1 MKNRV
6 LGVVGGAGPLA
17 SAEFIKT
24 IYECSLGEREQ
35 EAPIVLLYSDPTFP
49 DRTEALRTGNCEP
62 TLTQLVAALEW
73 LRDSG
78 ASQTVIC
85 CVTMHHLLKRVP
97 VHLREQVISLI
108 DVIIDAVARS
118 RERHLLLCS
127 TGTRRSEIFQSHE
140 RWHEIEDYIAWPDE
154 TDQQFI
160 HQELIYQVK
169 QNRNLDEL
177 LPPFV
182 RLLEKYKTPSFVSG
196 CTEIHLLA
204 KRLSS
209 SSLWSERI
217 VDPLLLIATEVA
229 REALVCQ

>member
-1 MKNRV
+1 MKNKV

-35 EAPIVLLYSDPTFP
+35 EAPIVLLSSDPTYP
-49 DRTEALRTGNCEP
+49 DRTEALLAGDFEP
-62 TLTQLVAALEW
+62 TVTKLVAVLEW

-78 ASQTVIC
+78 ASETVIC
-85 CVTMHHLLKRVP
+85 CVTMHHVLKLVP
-97 VHLREQVISLI
+97 VDLRAHVISLI
-108 DVIIDAVARS
+108 DVIVDAVARS
-118 RERHLLLCS
+118 QERQLLVCS
-127 TGTRRSEIFQSHE
+127 TGSRRLKIFQSHE
-140 RWHEIEDYIAWPDE
+140 RWHEIENYIVWPDE

-160 HQELIYQVK
+160 HQQLIYQVK
-169 QNRNLDEL
+169 QNRDLDEL

-182 RLLEKYKTPSFVSG
+182 SLLAKYNTRSFVAG
-196 CTEIHLLA
+196 CTEIHMLA

-217 VDPLLLIATEVA
+217 IDPLLVIAREVA
-229 REALVCQ
+229 RETRVCQ

>member
-17 SAEFIKT
+17 SAEFMKT

-35 EAPIVLLYSDPTFP
+35 EAPVVLLSSDPTYP
-49 DRTEALRTGNCEP
+49 DRTEALLAGDSEP
-62 TLTQLVAALEW
+62 TLTKLVAVLEW

-85 CVTMHHLLKRVP
+85 CVTMHHVLKHVP
-97 VHLREQVISLI
+97 VHLRAQVISLI

-118 RERHLLLCS
+118 RERHLLVCS
-127 TGTRRSEIFQSHE
+127 TGTRRLEIFQAHE

-160 HQELIYQVK
+160 HQQLIYQVK
-169 QNRNLDEL
+169 QNRSLDEL

-182 RLLEKYKTPSFVSG
+182 SLLAKYETQSFVAG

-209 SSLWSERI
+209 SSLWSDRI

-229 REALVCQ
+229 RETLVCQ

>member
-1 MKNRV
+1 MKKKV

-17 SAEFIKT
+17 SAEFTKT

-35 EAPIVLLYSDPTFP
+35 EAPVVLLYSDPTFP
-49 DRTEALRTGNCEP
+49 DRTEALLAGDYEP
-62 TLTQLVAALEW
+62 TLTKLVAALEW

-97 VHLREQVISLI
+97 VHLRAQVISLV

-118 RERHLLLCS
+118 RERQVLVCS
-127 TGTRRSEIFQSHE
+127 TGSRRLGIFQSHE
-140 RWHEIEDYIAWPDE
+140 RWHEIEDYIVWPDE

-160 HQELIYQVK
+160 HQQLIYQVK
-169 QNRNLDEL
+169 QNHNLDEL

-182 RLLEKYKTPSFVSG
+182 TLLAKYKTRSFISG

-209 SSLWSERI
+209 SSLWGERI
-217 VDPLLLIATEVA
+217 VDPLLLIAMEVA
-229 REALVCQ
+229 QETFVCQ